1 MPSSKSDETH
11 DNQAAKGRVSIDKGQ
26 LLYIDHAE
34 GAASKKLILK
44 FTPTATPSIT
54 LHSLAILVWKTY
66 HHCGHG
72 NSWNLQGG

>member
-34 GAASKKLILK
+34 GAASKKLIL
-44 FTPTATPSIT
+44 
-54 LHSLAILVWKTY
+54 SLCPGLRYLGTSCVA
-66 HHCGHG
+66 
-72 NSWNLQGG
+72 